1 MGEIDIV
8 KVMRWVVGKAECWGG
23 KSEDRGDAES
33 WCLNDAKGQA
43 GREQGRNGLGG
54 ENAKY
59 KGPGGSYLGSVSRK
73 KASMAKHI
81 E

>member
-1 MGEIDIV
+1 M
-8 KVMRWVVGKAECWGG
+8 MRWVVGKEECRG

-33 WCLNDAKGQA
+33 WCLNDTKGWA
-43 GREQGRNGLGG
+43 GREQGRGGLGG

-59 KGPGGSYLGSVSRK
+59 KGPGGSYLGPVRSRK